1 MYCEKLTI
9 CASEPLS
16 YLCMYETIRKVEN
29 CGCKSLNSL
38 TLNEYKVNKMIIMY
52 DKLADMKKIMYRS
65 LFTFG
70 EPPLCEVE
78 FVDYER
84 ESRATVSDG
93 SSIDNQKSNN
103 HED

>member
-1 MYCEKLTI
+1 MDCEKLTF
-9 CASEPLS
+9 CASEPLN
-16 YLCMYETIRKVEN
+16 YLSVYKIIGKIEN

-38 TLNEYKVNKMIIMY
+38 TFNEYKVNKMIIMY

-84 ESRATVSDG
+84 EHRAIVSDG
-93 SSIDNQKSNN
+93 SSIDNQNCNN